1 MNTKVPIITAVLFC
15 LGGLLLSPASLA
27 KNSDYYFRN
36 MAVEDGLS
44 QNMVYSIL
52 QDKTGFIWFGTLDG
66 LNRYDGLRFKIFKKD
81 NENSRSIGSNK
92 ILSLLQDSNEKIWVG
107 TTNGIYIYDPMCE
120 KFFRFDMKTTDG
132 EKVEGAVRDLKR
144 DGKGNIWIGVQD
156 KGIYCLSNERRT

>member
-1 MNTKVPIITAVLFC
+1 MNNEYESTYNNSRVVLPGRFAVITGIF
-15 LGGLLLSPASLA
+15 GQ
-27 KNSDYYFRN
+27 NSDYYFRN

-81 NENSRSIGSNK
+81 NENNRSIGSNK

-120 KFFRFDMKTTDG
+120 KFS
-132 EKVEGAVRDLKR
+132 VS
-144 DGKGNIWIGVQD
+144 I
-156 KGIYCLSNERRT
+156 